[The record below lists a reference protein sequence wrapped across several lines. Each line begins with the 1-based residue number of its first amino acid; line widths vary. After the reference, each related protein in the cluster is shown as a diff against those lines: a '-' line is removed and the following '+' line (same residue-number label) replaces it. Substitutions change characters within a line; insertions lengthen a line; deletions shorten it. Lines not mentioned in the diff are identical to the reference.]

1 MHKSFLLTLLF
12 PLQILPG
19 MAQSAIRMVVGTYT
33 DGTSRGIYSFVFD
46 QVKGIAHALDTLN
59 ISNPSFLTI
68 SQNGSRIYAVSEN
81 SDSTAAVNAIRFD
94 SRSGKMQLINS
105 QSTKGADPCYVS
117 TNGRILLTAN
127 YSGGSLSIFP
137 LAKDGSVLP
146 MSQQI
151 KGTTT
156 SSDMP
161 QQSTAHIHCAQFSPS
176 GQEVLATDF
185 SANRLIRMTLHQGTA
200 LSSPTTAALMPKN
213 SGCRHFVWSN
223 DNKYCYVISEL
234 SGAVTVLRNTPGLMP
249 VVQQIQSDS
258 VGGHGSADIHLSHD
272 GRFLYTTNRLVDD
285 GISIFAVDKESGRLN
300 KIGYQPTGIHP
311 RNFNIT
317 PNGRFLLCACRDS
330 GVIQVFL
337 IDSASGLLHD
347 IHQDIK
353 IDKPVCIQFF

>member
-46 QVKGIAHALDTLN
+46 QVKGIAHALDTLD

-151 KGTTT
+151 KGMTA

-249 VVQQIQSDS
+249 VVQQI
-258 VGGHGSADIHLSHD
+258 
-272 GRFLYTTNRLVDD
+272 
-285 GISIFAVDKESGRLN
+285 
-300 KIGYQPTGIHP
+300 
-311 RNFNIT
+311 
-317 PNGRFLLCACRDS
+317 
-330 GVIQVFL
+330 
-337 IDSASGLLHD
+337 
-347 IHQDIK
+347 
-353 IDKPVCIQFF
+353 